1 MKKNQNVILD
11 ATFNKL
17 EVEKKL
23 DILGI
28 TEETLTHPRFKNIEL
43 SVVINDIWNGRTN
56 SEKRSILKNV

>member
-28 TEETLTHPRFKNIEL
+28 TEETLTNPRFKNIEL
-43 SVVINDIWNGRTN
+43 SVIINDIWNGRTN